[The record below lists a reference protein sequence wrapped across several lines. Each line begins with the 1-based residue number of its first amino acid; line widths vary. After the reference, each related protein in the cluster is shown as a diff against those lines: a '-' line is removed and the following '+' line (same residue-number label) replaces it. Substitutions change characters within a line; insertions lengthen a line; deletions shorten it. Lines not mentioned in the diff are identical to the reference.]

1 MEPST
6 AWRLSGA
13 SPGRAG
19 TDRRFRSLWRAF
31 DWLAATREPASPEV
45 RARLI
50 AYVIDSRL
58 SLLVGFL
65 SIAATALVAGWRT
78 GEVWPWLWLATDLAI
93 VAARLAIVRSA
104 ERDNS
109 GGQLRPQA
117 AMLATGL
124 LWCLVFAAGMFLCM
138 RSGITS
144 LAVLAAVNTVA
155 VASVSSMR
163 IAALPRYGIAV
174 VLVCYLPFGLAL
186 VLSGRPGMMAV
197 AALVPL
203 WVGGL
208 VGLLMQNHRL
218 IRRMIQAE
226 LQTRQAAL
234 TDKLTGLPNRLHL
247 EETLQALCAG
257 LARGERFALL
267 CLDLDGF
274 KAVNDNHGHG
284 AGDLLL
290 RALAGRLRHCLRGQD
305 TACRLGG
312 DEFVVLLPGAGSDE
326 AAFVAK
332 RIIAAIGRPFDVG
345 INDLLGV
352 GVSIGSAT
360 APDEGA
366 APADLMAAA
375 DQALY
380 AAKSAGK
387 GTHRAFVAV
396 SGRNS
401 VALSA

>member
-1 MEPST
+1 MGLST

-13 SPGRAG
+13 SPRRAG
-19 TDRRFRSLWRAF
+19 RDRRFRSLWRVF
-31 DWLAATREPASPEV
+31 DWLVATREPTSPEIQ
-45 RARLI
+45 ARLI

-65 SIAATALVAGWRT
+65 SIAATILVAAWRT
-78 GEVWPWLWLATDLAI
+78 GEAWPWLWLAADLAI
-93 VAARLAIVRSA
+93 VGCRLAILRAA
-104 ERDNS
+104 ERDA
-109 GGQLRPQA
+109 GGSKARHQA

-124 LWCLVFAAGMFLCM
+124 LWCLVFSAGMFMCV
-138 RSGITS
+138 RSDITS

-163 IAALPRYGIAV
+163 IAAVPRYGVAV
-174 VLVCYLPFGLAL
+174 VLLCYLPFGLAL
-186 VLSGRPGMMAV
+186 ATSGKPGLIAV

-203 WVGGL
+203 WMGGL
-208 VGLLMQNHRL
+208 VGLLLQNHRL

-234 TDKLTGLPNRLHL
+234 TDKLTGLPNRLCL
-247 EETLQALCAG
+247 EEKLQALCSG

-290 RALAGRLRHCLRGQD
+290 RALAGRLHHCLRDHD

-332 RIIAAIGRPFDVG
+332 RIIATIGRPFDVG
-345 INDLLGV
+345 INELLGV

-360 APDEGA
+360 APDQGLVA
-366 APADLMAAA
+366 ADLMAAA
-375 DQALY
+375 DHALY

-387 GTHRAFVAV
+387 GTHRAFVAAA
-396 SGRNS
+396 SRGG